1 MLMKKKVAYVYVHVL
16 GWIKFWLFCFPQGDS
31 GGPMMCKNPVNGKWD
46 LVGVTSWGIG
56 CADPQ
61 YNDVLARVSQ
71 YIEWIQKTIDDNGG
85 P

>member
-1 MLMKKKVAYVYVHVL
+1 
-16 GWIKFWLFCFPQGDS
+16 
-31 GGPMMCKNPVNGKWD
+31 MMCKNPVNGKWD

-56 CADPQ
+56 CANPQ